1 MTTTRR
7 PVQVTHETSVLRTA
21 SVAWEIAPDALAA
34 AGRATLTWTID
45 LDAATAHATLDLD
58 GRVRTLRECSVTIE
72 RDPSGL
78 THVAAPESLLLAAI
92 RPDGTPLYARTSLLA
107 TLGVPGGRYEVVG
120 FDRQR

>member
-7 PVQVTHETSVLRTA
+7 PVQVTHESPALRKA

-58 GRVRTLRECSVTIE
+58 GRVRTLRECRVTIE
-72 RDPSGL
+72 RNTSGL
-78 THVAAPESLLLAAI
+78 THVAAPDGLLLAAI
-92 RPDGTPLYARTSLLA
+92 RPDGTTLYTRTSLLD

-120 FDRQR
+120 FDRA